1 MAVNGGADRRRII
14 VFGGTFDPIH
24 NGHLAIARCLRDELD
39 AEKVLVVPAGRPWLR
54 DGPPVAAAEHRLLM
68 AELAIEG
75 EDRIEVSNVDVIR
88 DGTTYSIDTIRDLRG
103 HYGDDREYILAVGSD
118 AAATL
123 HRWHRY
129 DELIEICTIAVIERP
144 GTPTREPNLFPFQVI
159 TIRGPM
165 VDLSGSEIRLLYA
178 SGEVVAA
185 AKCVPQLTHR
195 FIIENRLYQ

>member
-1 MAVNGGADRRRII
+1 MAVKGGADRRRII

-54 DGPPVAAAEHRLLM
+54 DGPPVAAAEHRLRM

-88 DGTTYSIDTIRDLRG
+88 YGTTYSIDTIRDLRG
-103 HYGDDREYILAVGSD
+103 HYGDDHEYILAVGSD

-129 DELIEICTIAVIERP
+129 EDLIETCTIAVVERP
-144 GTPTREPNLFPFQVI
+144 GTPTREPASLPFQVI
-159 TIRGPM
+159 TIHGPM

-178 SGEVVAA
+178 TGQDSAA